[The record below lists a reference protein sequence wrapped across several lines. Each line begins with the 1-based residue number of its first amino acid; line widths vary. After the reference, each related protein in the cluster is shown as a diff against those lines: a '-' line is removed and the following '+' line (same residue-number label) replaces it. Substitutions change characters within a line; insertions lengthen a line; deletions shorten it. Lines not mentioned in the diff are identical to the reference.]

1 MKPNY
6 KQRSKENQDSLPLFH
21 IGWSQSLHDTCSL
34 TESCPE
40 DTVRVLEHAVLQRD
54 NDELGSLKPGLDQT
68 TDVLC
73 VRQVQSSVHFVQNVH
88 RSGFELQESH
98 DQRQS
103 NKGSVQVS
111 VSRV

>member
-73 VRQVQSSVHFVQNVH
+73 VRQVQSSVHFVENVH
-88 RSGFELQESH
+88 RRGFELQESH

-103 NKGSVQVS
+103 DKGSVQVRI
-111 VSRV
+111 SRV